1 MIENNLA
8 SIAKSLEIIATALT
22 AKNANLNPIS
32 DRTQPVS
39 VPVPSVAVAVP
50 NVPAVPTQ
58 DVPVMGTTPPM
69 VTVSSSPVVA
79 SPSNMPAPPV
89 FTAPVASTS
98 LAFADKQAMMDFVIS
113 SYKSL
118 GAEKGA
124 RIQGVLEAM
133 GYKNINDVAPEQW
146 GQLKAGIEALA
157 K

>member
-1 MIENNLA
+1 MTIENNLA
-8 SIAKSLEIIATALT
+8 SIAKSLEIIATTLT

-39 VPVPSVAVAVP
+39 VPVPSVAPVAAPVLGTIPPVP
-50 NVPAVPTQ
+50 VEVPAVAAP
-58 DVPVMGTTPPM
+58 
-69 VTVSSSPVVA
+69 S
-79 SPSNMPAPPV
+79 SNMPAPPV
-89 FTAPVASTS
+89 FTAPVASAP